1 MLSSVPDQMR
11 IRDILSDSAIM
22 VGLKADTK
30 KAVLEEMVSV
40 LSEQDGLT
48 DKQKML
54 EVLLARES
62 LGSTGIGQ
70 GIAIPH
76 GKSPVAKRVCAAC
89 GISRIGVD
97 FDSLDDEKVYVI
109 FLLVAPEEEA
119 SQLLK
124 ALARV
129 SALLKDKYFRKA
141 LISSDSPQDVTKIL
155 EQEEQSRKA

>member
-1 MLSSVPDQMR
+1 MR
-11 IRDILSDSAIM
+11 IRDILQDSAVI
-22 VGLKADTK
+22 VGLRADTK

-40 LSEQDGLT
+40 LDEQGALT
-48 DKQKML
+48 DRQKML

-76 GKSPVAKRVCAAC
+76 GKSPVAKRLAAVC
-89 GISRIGVD
+89 GVSKTGVD
-97 FDSLDDEKVYVI
+97 FDALDDEKVFVL
-109 FLLVAPEEEA
+109 FLLVAPEQEA
-119 SQLLK
+119 GQLLK

-141 LISSDSPQDVTKIL
+141 LISSEKIEDVTKIL
-155 EQEEQSRKA
+155 EQEEQSRNI

>member
-1 MLSSVPDQMR
+1 MG
-11 IRDILSDSAIM
+11 IRDFLKDTAIV

-30 KAVLEEMVSV
+30 KAVLEELVSV
-40 LSEQDGLT
+40 LSDHGMLT
-48 DKQKML
+48 DRQKML

-76 GKSPVAKRVCAAC
+76 GKSSVAKELTAAV
-89 GISRIGVD
+89 GISRTGVD
-97 FDSLDDEKVYVI
+97 FDALDDDKVYVI
-109 FLLVAPEEEA
+109 FLLVAPEEQA
-119 SQLLK
+119 SHHLK

-141 LISSDSPQDVTKIL
+141 LINAEGAEDVIRVL
-155 EQEEQSRKA
+155 DQEEQARKA

>member
-1 MLSSVPDQMR
+1 MR
-11 IRDILSDSAIM
+11 IRDILKDSAVI

-40 LSEQDGLT
+40 LFEQGVVS

-76 GKSPVAKRVCAAC
+76 GKSGVAKELAAAC
-89 GISRIGVD
+89 GISRGGVD
-97 FDSLDDEKVYVI
+97 FDALDDEKVFVI
-109 FLLVAPEEEA
+109 FLLVAPEDQA
-119 SQLLK
+119 SQHLK

-141 LISSDSPQDVTKIL
+141 LIAAEKAEDVTRVL
-155 EQEEQSRKA
+155 DQEEQARKA

>member
-1 MLSSVPDQMR
+1 MR
-11 IRDILSDSAIM
+11 IRDILKDSAII
-22 VGLKADTK
+22 VGVKAETK

-40 LSEQDGLT
+40 LHEQGALT

-76 GKSPVAKRVCAAC
+76 GKSAVAKELAVAC
-89 GISRIGVD
+89 GISKTGVD
-97 FDSLDDEKVYVI
+97 FDALDDDKVFVI
-109 FLLVAPEEEA
+109 FLLIAPEDQA
-119 SQLLK
+119 SQHLK
-124 ALARV
+124 SLARV

-141 LISSDSPQDVTKIL
+141 LMKAEKSEDVMRVL
-155 EQEEQSRKA
+155 DQEEKARTL

>member
-1 MLSSVPDQMR
+1 MR
-11 IRDILSDSAIM
+11 ILDILKESSIL
-22 VGLKADTK
+22 VGLKSETK
-30 KAVLEEMVSV
+30 KAVLEEMVGV
-40 LSEQDGLT
+40 LAEQGAVG

-76 GKSPVAKRVCAAC
+76 GKSGVAKELVAAC
-89 GISRIGVD
+89 GISRGGVD
-97 FDSLDDEKVYVI
+97 FDALDDDKVFVI
-109 FLLVAPEEEA
+109 FLLIAPEDQA
-119 SQLLK
+119 SQHLK

-141 LISSDSPQDVTKIL
+141 LIAAESSADVIKVL
-155 EQEEQSRKA
+155 EQEERARKP

>member
-1 MLSSVPDQMR
+1 MADAMR
-11 IRDILSDSAIM
+11 IRDILKESAIL

-30 KAVLEEMVSV
+30 KAVLEEMVQV
-40 LSEQDGLT
+40 LADQGAVS

-76 GKSPVAKRVCAAC
+76 GKAGCAKELTAAC
-89 GISRIGVD
+89 GISRAGVD
-97 FDSLDDEKVYVI
+97 FDALDDDKVHVL
-109 FLLVAPEEEA
+109 FLLVAPEDQA
-119 SQLLK
+119 SAHLK

-141 LISSDSPQDVTKIL
+141 LISAENVADVL
-155 EQEEQSRKA
+155 RVLDQEERGRQG

>member
-1 MLSSVPDQMR
+1 MR
-11 IRDILSDSAIM
+11 LRDILSEPSIIIS
-22 VGLKADTK
+22 LKSDTK
-30 KAVLEEMVSV
+30 KAVLEEMVTV
-40 LSEQDGLT
+40 LHDQGMVT

-76 GKSPVAKRVCAAC
+76 GKSSVSKQLVAAC
-89 GISRIGVD
+89 GISKNGVD
-97 FDSLDDEKVYVI
+97 FDALDDDKVYVI
-109 FLLVAPEEEA
+109 FLLAAPEDQA
-119 SQLLK
+119 SQHLK

-141 LISSDSPQDVTKIL
+141 LMNAETPQDVLRIL
-155 EQEEQSRKA
+155 DQEEKARKP

>member
-1 MLSSVPDQMR
+1 MR
-11 IRDILSDSAIM
+11 IRDILKDSAII

-40 LSEQDGLT
+40 LHEQGALT

-76 GKSPVAKRVCAAC
+76 GKSSVARGLTMAC
-89 GISRIGVD
+89 GISKTGVD
-97 FDSLDDEKVYVI
+97 FDALDDDKVYVI
-109 FLLVAPEEEA
+109 FLLVAPEDQA
-119 SQLLK
+119 SQHLK
-124 ALARV
+124 SLARV

-141 LISSDSPQDVTKIL
+141 LINAEGHEDVIRVL
-155 EQEEQSRKA
+155 DQEERGRKM

>member
-1 MLSSVPDQMR
+1 MG
-11 IRDILSDSAIM
+11 IRDFLKDSAIV

-30 KAVLEEMVSV
+30 KAVLEELVSV
-40 LSEQDGLT
+40 LSDQGMLT
-48 DKQKML
+48 DRQKML

-76 GKSPVAKRVCAAC
+76 GKSAVAKELTAAI
-89 GISRIGVD
+89 GISKTGVD
-97 FDSLDDEKVYVI
+97 FDALDDDKVYVI
-109 FLLVAPEEEA
+109 FLLVAPEEQA
-119 SQLLK
+119 SQHLK

-141 LISSDSPQDVTKIL
+141 LINSEGAEDVIRVL
-155 EQEEQSRKA
+155 EQEEKARKV

>member
-1 MLSSVPDQMR
+1 MR
-11 IRDILSDSAIM
+11 LRDILSESSILIS
-22 VGLKADTK
+22 LKSDTK

-40 LSEQDGLT
+40 LHEQGLVA

-76 GKSPVAKRVCAAC
+76 GKSSVAKQLVAAC
-89 GISRIGVD
+89 GISKNGVD
-97 FDSLDDEKVYVI
+97 FDALDDDKVYVI
-109 FLLVAPEEEA
+109 FLLAAPEDQA
-119 SQLLK
+119 SQHLK

-141 LISSDSPQDVTKIL
+141 LMNAETPQDVLRIL
-155 EQEEQSRKA
+155 DQEEKARKP

>member
-1 MLSSVPDQMR
+1 MR
-11 IRDILSDSAIM
+11 IRDILRDSAIM

-30 KAVLEEMVSV
+30 KAVLEEMVAV
-40 LSEQDGLT
+40 LGEQGDLADGR
-48 DKQKML
+48 KML

-76 GKSPVAKRVCAAC
+76 GKSSVAKSVTAVC
-89 GISRIGVD
+89 GISKVGVD
-97 FDSLDDEKVYVI
+97 FDSLDDEKVFVI

-141 LISSDSPQDVTKIL
+141 LINSESPQDVIKIL

>member
-1 MLSSVPDQMR
+1 MR
-11 IRDILSDSAIM
+11 IRDILKDSAVI

-30 KAVLEEMVSV
+30 KAVLEEMVSS
-40 LSEQDGLT
+40 LFEQGVIA

-76 GKSPVAKRVCAAC
+76 GKSSVAKELSAAC
-89 GISRIGVD
+89 GISRGGVD
-97 FDSLDDEKVYVI
+97 FDALDDEKVFVI
-109 FLLVAPEEEA
+109 FLLVAPEDQA
-119 SQLLK
+119 SQHLK

-129 SALLKDKYFRKA
+129 SALLKDQYFRKA
-141 LISSDSPQDVTKIL
+141 LIAAEKAEDVIRVL
-155 EQEEQSRKA
+155 DQEEQARKA

>member
-1 MLSSVPDQMR
+1 MR
-11 IRDILSDSAIM
+11 IRDILTDAAIL

-30 KAVLEEMVSV
+30 KAVLEEMVAV
-40 LSEQDGLT
+40 LAKQGVVA

-76 GKSPVAKRVCAAC
+76 GKASCAKELTAAC
-89 GISRIGVD
+89 GISKIGVD
-97 FDSLDDEKVYVI
+97 FDALDDDKVYVI
-109 FLLVAPEEEA
+109 FLLVAPEDQA
-119 SQLLK
+119 SAHLK

-141 LISSDSPQDVTKIL
+141 LIGAETAADVIRVL
-155 EQEEQSRKA
+155 DQEEKSRKV

>member
-1 MLSSVPDQMR
+1 MR
-11 IRDILSDSAIM
+11 IRDILKDSAII
-22 VGLKADTK
+22 VGLKSDTK

-40 LSEQDGLT
+40 LHEQGTLT

-76 GKSPVAKRVCAAC
+76 GKSSVAKELTVAC
-89 GISRIGVD
+89 GISKTGVD
-97 FDSLDDEKVYVI
+97 FDALDDDKVYVI
-109 FLLVAPEEEA
+109 FLLVAPEDQA
-119 SQLLK
+119 SQHLK
-124 ALARV
+124 SLARV

-141 LISSDSPQDVTKIL
+141 LINAEGPEDVIKVL
-155 EQEEQSRKA
+155 DQEEKGKDEG

>member
-1 MLSSVPDQMR
+1 MR
-11 IRDILSDSAIM
+11 ILDILKEPAIL
-22 VGLKADTK
+22 VGLKSETK
-30 KAVLEEMVSV
+30 KAVLEEMVNV
-40 LSEQDGLT
+40 LAEQGVVA

-76 GKSPVAKRVCAAC
+76 GKSGVAKELAAAC
-89 GISRIGVD
+89 GISRGGVD
-97 FDSLDDEKVYVI
+97 FDALDDDKVFVI
-109 FLLVAPEEEA
+109 FLLIAPEDQA
-119 SQLLK
+119 SQHLK

-141 LISSDSPQDVTKIL
+141 LIAAESPADVLRVL
-155 EQEEQSRKA
+155 EQEEKARKI